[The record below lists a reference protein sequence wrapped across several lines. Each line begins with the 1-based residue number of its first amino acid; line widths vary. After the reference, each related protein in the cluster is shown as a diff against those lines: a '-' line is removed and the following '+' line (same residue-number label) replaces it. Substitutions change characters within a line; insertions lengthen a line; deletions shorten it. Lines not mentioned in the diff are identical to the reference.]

1 MSDQM
6 SDFAIY
12 DEPRSPER
20 SGVTLG
26 LALLCLGVAAGAITA
41 LLMAPQSGKQLRRQL
56 RRKYKDAR
64 DVIDDWSDQAGDWVE
79 RGSDWAR
86 RRPTGQTRRKNGR
99 NRSQKRFAASP
110 AKNKRD
116 R

>member
-1 MSDQM
+1 MSDQL

-12 DEPRSPER
+12 DEPRSTER

-56 RRKYKDAR
+56 RRRYKDAR

-79 RGSDWAR
+79 RGSDWAEKASDWADKAKKRAQPISKAFR
-86 RRPTGQTRRKNGR
+86 R
-99 NRSQKRFAASP
+99 
-110 AKNKRD
+110 
-116 R
+116 